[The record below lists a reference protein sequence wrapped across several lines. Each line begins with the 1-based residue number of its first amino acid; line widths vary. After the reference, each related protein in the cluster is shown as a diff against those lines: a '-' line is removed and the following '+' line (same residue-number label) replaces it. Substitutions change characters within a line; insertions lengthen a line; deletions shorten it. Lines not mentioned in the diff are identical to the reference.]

1 MTRDELIHPAPH
13 GPGHP
18 TSGRRVA
25 RAAEPAGVL
34 VRAVLMAVLVVG
46 LLAGCTAT
54 AGKPEAAAA
63 AATSPGAGPAPSH
76 RRREFGW
83 SGIRPEPPPPQRVPV
98 GLPSTAG
105 RLRAPARILAR
116 RTSADTT
123 AAIPPVSYAAD
134 PAQTAIEKVL
144 PGMYGLSSLGAA
156 VKGAAVTI
164 DAAANCAFV
173 LEVIGSGQWAV
184 TALVKPAKGENT
196 YLAALT
202 DGSRKAAL
210 ILTDNGNQCQGTITP
225 GVAATFS
232 VSGALTDSGA
242 AQLFPM
248 SCVPEGTDPEP
259 VYAIYLTQ
267 HASYLVAFA
276 VPPTAGAHTATG
288 PDNAEVLFYQSS
300 AGGPDLAAGL
310 SALKA
315 ATSSS
320 AAGSE
325 DGILP
330 GWAAARAFVTAEG
343 TTVSTTVTATKPLA
357 GTLTITKAAN
367 PKNPSSTITVK
378 AGFGCSS

>member
-13 GPGHP
+13 GR
-18 TSGRRVA
+18 SRRVA
-25 RAAEPAGVL
+25 AGRRAAEPAGVL
-34 VRAVLMAVLVVG
+34 VRAVLMAALVVG

-63 AATSPGAGPAPSH
+63 AATSPGAGPAPSTAAASSD
-76 RRREFGW
+76 GQG
-83 SGIRPEPPPPQRVPV
+83 SG
-98 GLPSTAG
+98 GTSSTATSSSG
-105 RLRAPARILAR
+105 ATVDGGTASGTGSNSGPP
-116 RTSADTT
+116 TSADTT

-173 LEVIGSGQWAV
+173 LEVIGSGQWTV

-248 SCVPEGTDPEP
+248 ACVPEGTDPEP

-330 GWAAARAFVTAEG
+330 GWAAARAFVTADG